1 MLRKLLMLGLVSLLL
16 ACTPAE
22 AVPAEPAP
30 TPTPEVVVETPS
42 TTPEVSTPIEAPV
55 VIEMP
60 QLPDVDFTD
69 LNFFYDGYAEAN
81 LMSCTDGDTARF
93 MVNGS
98 SYPTRF
104 LAIDTPE
111 ISGTLMPWG
120 MAAKN
125 YTCDLLENAT
135 QIVLEFE
142 PESDIFDTYNR
153 LLAWIWVDGEL
164 LQYKLVEESLAWV
177 KYLYGDYAYNPVMI
191 GLEAQ
196 VQKEGRRIWGE
207 TDPSFNYE
215 EQELSLAIAD
225 IRSNANYGDKIT
237 IEGIVTGIIGN
248 NFFLYDEGAAI
259 YVYTRN
265 APYRAILAGGIGARV
280 KLTGDYILYN
290 GLDEMSNIDGTIE
303 LLDSGLSLPDSIELT
318 LSEWGEAYES
328 MLVHSI
334 NVTIERVVT
343 STNSK
348 DYDVYVSQ
356 DGVEQMLRIDAYLS
370 PYIDPSFFEV
380 GRVINA
386 YGNLGQYVDTYQLMI
401 RTIEDIE
408 YVS

>member
-1 MLRKLLMLGLVSLLL
+1 MLRKCYLLL
-16 ACTPAE
+16 ILFVVSACQPASEVDMASPEIVTPA
-22 AVPAEPAP
+22 PAP
-30 TPTPEVVVETPS
+30 VETTPEVVTP
-42 TTPEVSTPIEAPV
+42 TAPV
-55 VIEMP
+55 QVDISMP
-60 QLPDVDFTD
+60 ELPELDFTD
-69 LNFFYDGYAEAN
+69 LNFFYDGYAVARVI
-81 LMSCTDGDTARF
+81 SCTDGDTARF
-93 MVNGS
+93 MVNGVT
-98 SYPTRF
+98 YPTRF

-120 MAAKN
+120 MTAKD
-125 YTCDLLENAT
+125 YTCNALNNAE
-135 QIVLEFE
+135 QIVLQFE
-142 PESDIFDTYNR
+142 PESDVFDNYNR
-153 LLAWIWVDGEL
+153 LLAWVWVDGEL

-177 KYLYGDYAYNPVMI
+177 KYLYGDYEYNATMI
-191 GLEAQ
+191 ALEAQ
-196 VQKEGRRIWGE
+196 VQKDGRRIWGE
-207 TDPSFNYE
+207 EDPSFIYE
-215 EQELSLAIAD
+215 EQELTLPIPE
-225 IRSNANYGDKIT
+225 IRQRANYGDKIT

-303 LLDSGLSLPDSIELT
+303 LIDSGLQLPDSLELR
-318 LSEWGEAYES
+318 LSEWGEEYES
-328 MLVHSI
+328 MLIHST
-334 NVTIERVVT
+334 NLTIERVVT
-343 STNSK
+343 YSNSK

-356 DGVEQMLRIDAYLS
+356 DGVEQMLRIDNYIS

-386 YGNLGQYVDTYQLMI
+386 YGNLGQFVDQYQLMI